1 MERKQKAVG
10 VAEECEVEKMVKVTI
25 IEESDDKIKIL
36 LTGTDR
42 ALVNSIRR
50 SLISDTPKMAIE
62 TVRFEMGTIEQ
73 EDQVWETTGPLP
85 DEVIAQRLAMIPI
98 PTRHE
103 EFHFQ
108 HECPNCAELVEEDR
122 GCPMCTMIYTCKAF
136 GSKEGTMVT
145 AKDLNYLG
153 DSSLEIPELYKSIAI
168 TKLFNGQMVEFYAT
182 AIMGR
187 GRDHA
192 KWSPACG
199 VTFEPRKIGII
210 NNKTKAKILWDLKL
224 GITAKDFSDG
234 KLEDYFKVEELKSQL
249 HHVGEGT
256 EESRD
261 FKDAITLENV
271 PGEFVLSF
279 ETDGSMTPR
288 TAFNMAVKEL
298 AGKFNIIEQD
308 TKAVLY

>member
-1 MERKQKAVG
+1 
-10 VAEECEVEKMVKVTI
+10 MVNVTI
-25 IEESDDKIKIL
+25 IEETDEKIKIL
-36 LTGTDR
+36 LADTDR
-42 ALVNSIRR
+42 AFVNSIRR

-73 EDQVWETTGPLP
+73 EDVVWETNGPLP
-85 DEVIAQRLAMIPI
+85 DEMIAQRLAMIPI

-108 HECPNCAELVEEDR
+108 DECPNCAELVEEDR

-136 GSKEGTMVT
+136 GSEEGTWVT
-145 AKDLNYLG
+145 ARDLNYLG
-153 DSSLEIPELYKSIAI
+153 DASLEIPEIYKSIPI
-168 TKLFNGQMVEFYAT
+168 TKLFRGQMIEFYAT

-187 GRDHA
+187 GREHA

-199 VTFEPRKIGII
+199 VTFAANHVAVI

-224 GITAKDFSDG
+224 GLTAKDFTDG
-234 KLEDYFKVEELKSQL
+234 KLEDYHKVEELKKQL

-256 EESRD
+256 EESKT
-261 FKDAITLENV
+261 FKDAISLEEV
-271 PGEFVLSF
+271 PREFVLSF

-288 TAFNMAVKEL
+288 TAFNMAAKEL
-298 AGKFNIIEQD
+298 AGRFNIIEQD
-308 TKAVLY
+308 SDAVF

>member
-1 MERKQKAVG
+1 
-10 VAEECEVEKMVKVTI
+10 
-25 IEESDDKIKIL
+25 
-36 LTGTDR
+36 
-42 ALVNSIRR
+42 
-50 SLISDTPKMAIE
+50 
-62 TVRFEMGTIEQ
+62 MGTIEQ

-85 DEVIAQRLAMIPI
+85 DEMIAQRLAMIPI

-145 AKDLNYLG
+145 ARDLNYLG
-153 DSSLEIPELYKSIAI
+153 DSSLEIPELYKSIPI
-168 TKLFNGQMVEFYAT
+168 TKLFNGQMIEFYAT

-199 VTFEPRKIGII
+199 VTFEARQIGVI

-224 GITAKDFSDG
+224 GVTAKDFADG
-234 KLEDYFKVEELKSQL
+234 KLEDYHKVQELKAQL

-256 EESRD
+256 EESRT
-261 FKDAITLENV
+261 FKDAITLEEI
-271 PGEFVLSF
+271 PGEFILSF
-279 ETDGSMTPR
+279 ETDGSMTPK

-298 AGKFNIIEQD
+298 AERFDNIEQD
-308 TKAVLY
+308 SKAIL

>member
-1 MERKQKAVG
+1 MERKQKVAD

-36 LTGTDR
+36 LADTDR

-153 DSSLEIPELYKSIAI
+153 DSSLEIPELYNSIAI

-199 VTFEPRKIGII
+199 VAFEPRKIGII

-261 FKDAITLENV
+261 FKDAITLEDI

-308 TKAVLY
+308 TKAVL

>member
-1 MERKQKAVG
+1 MERKQKAAD

-36 LTGTDR
+36 LADTDR

-50 SLISDTPKMAIE
+50 SLVSDTPKMAIE

-108 HECPNCAELVEEDR
+108 HECPNCAELVEDDR

-199 VTFEPRKIGII
+199 VAFESRKVGII

-234 KLEDYFKVEELKSQL
+234 KLNDYFKVEELKSQL

-261 FKDAITLENV
+261 FKDAIALEDI

-308 TKAVLY
+308 TKAVL

>member
-1 MERKQKAVG
+1 

-36 LTGTDR
+36 LADTDR

-50 SLISDTPKMAIE
+50 SLVSDTPKMAIE

-108 HECPNCAELVEEDR
+108 HECPNCAELVEDDR

-168 TKLFNGQMVEFYAT
+168 TKLFNGQMIEFYAT

-199 VTFEPRKIGII
+199 VAFEPRKIGII

-234 KLEDYFKVEELKSQL
+234 KLNDYFKVEELKSQL

-261 FKDAITLENV
+261 FKDAITLEDI

-308 TKAVLY
+308 TKAVL

>member
-1 MERKQKAVG
+1 
-10 VAEECEVEKMVKVTI
+10 
-25 IEESDDKIKIL
+25 
-36 LTGTDR
+36 
-42 ALVNSIRR
+42 
-50 SLISDTPKMAIE
+50 
-62 TVRFEMGTIEQ
+62 
-73 EDQVWETTGPLP
+73 
-85 DEVIAQRLAMIPI
+85 MIPI

-108 HECPNCAELVEEDR
+108 HECPNCAELVEDDR

-168 TKLFNGQMVEFYAT
+168 TKLFNGQMIEFYAT

-199 VTFEPRKIGII
+199 VAFEPRKIGII

-234 KLEDYFKVEELKSQL
+234 KLNDYFKVEELKSQL

-261 FKDAITLENV
+261 FKDAITLEDI

-308 TKAVLY
+308 TKAVL

>member
-1 MERKQKAVG
+1 MERKQKVAD

-36 LTGTDR
+36 LADTDR

-108 HECPNCAELVEEDR
+108 HECPNCAELVEDDR

-168 TKLFNGQMVEFYAT
+168 TKLFNGQMIEFYAT

-199 VTFEPRKIGII
+199 VAFEPRKIGII

-261 FKDAITLENV
+261 FKDAITLEDI

-308 TKAVLY
+308 TKAVL

>member
-1 MERKQKAVG
+1 MERKQKVAD

-36 LTGTDR
+36 LADTDR

-108 HECPNCAELVEEDR
+108 HECPNCAELVDEDR

-199 VTFEPRKIGII
+199 VAFEPRKIGII

-261 FKDAITLENV
+261 FKDAITLEDI

-308 TKAVLY
+308 TKAVL

>member
-1 MERKQKAVG
+1 MERKQKAAD

-36 LTGTDR
+36 LADTDR

-168 TKLFNGQMVEFYAT
+168 TKLFNGQMIEFYAT

-199 VTFEPRKIGII
+199 VAFEPRKIGII

-234 KLEDYFKVEELKSQL
+234 KLNDYFKVEELKSQL

-261 FKDAITLENV
+261 FKDAITLEDI

-308 TKAVLY
+308 TKAVL

>member
-1 MERKQKAVG
+1 VR
-10 VAEECEVEKMVKVTI
+10 CEIMVTVKI
-25 IEESDDKIKIL
+25 IEESEDKIKIL
-36 LTGTDR
+36 LADTDR

-50 SLISDTPKMAIE
+50 SLMSDTPKMAIE

-85 DEVIAQRLAMIPI
+85 DEMIAQRLAMIPI

-122 GCPMCTMIYTCKAF
+122 GCPICTMIYTCKAF
-136 GSKEGTMVT
+136 GSEEGTMVT
-145 AKDLNYLG
+145 ARDLNYLG
-153 DSSLEIPELYKSIAI
+153 DASLEIPELYKSIPI

-187 GRDHA
+187 GKDHA

-199 VTFEPRKIGII
+199 VTFEARQIGII

-224 GITAKDFSDG
+224 GITAKDFTDG
-234 KLEDYFKVEELKSQL
+234 KLEDYHKVQELKAQL

-256 EESRD
+256 EESRT
-261 FKDAITLENV
+261 FKDAITLEDM

-279 ETDGSMTPR
+279 ETDGSMTPK

-298 AGKFNIIEQD
+298 AEKFDNIEQD
-308 TKAVLY
+308 SKAVL